1 MRASILI
8 LLAASLLTACG
19 GETAANDT
27 SNVDQDLAT
36 EQIVTNDVTAI
47 DAATG
52 ADANLAE
59 DVELNVPINN
69 ADNAAEGG
77 NEAAENEE

>member
-8 LLAASLLTACG
+8 LLAAPLLTACG

-69 ADNAAEGG
+69 ADNAAESR
-77 NEAAENEE
+77 NEAAENEQ

>member
-8 LLAASLLTACG
+8 ALAALPLSACG
-19 GETAANDT
+19 GDTAANDT
-27 SNVDQDLAT
+27 SNVDQDLAA

-52 ADANLAE
+52 ADANIAE
-59 DVELNVPINN
+59 DVELNMPINN
-69 ADNAAEGG
+69 AENAAD
-77 NEAAENEE
+77 EATDNGD